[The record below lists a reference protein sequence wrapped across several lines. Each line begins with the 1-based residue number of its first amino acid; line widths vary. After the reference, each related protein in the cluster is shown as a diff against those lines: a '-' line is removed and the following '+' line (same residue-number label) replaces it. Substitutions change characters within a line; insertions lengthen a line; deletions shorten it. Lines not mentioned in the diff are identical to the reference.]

1 MSFFSVG
8 FRTVEVILCCFCKW
22 GCQLRKQQAIFLS
35 VLWIIQYG
43 NAYWNSAKV
52 YASTQCP
59 KKGMDFKLTLLRSN
73 HRYIRYS
80 AQDSTWVNWFGNII
94 RSYPHLPP
102 PNTPHHPPPQ
112 KKKIILC
119 FCTLWTIPWHL
130 HRRNYTI
137 SCRNKRIT
145 VRSVVYTNEWL
156 FFDRSHGPLAM
167 MILSQQSQHNL
178 RL

>member
-1 MSFFSVG
+1 MHDIIINFDNNRKKKCSHNIIRPLSMSFFSVG

-102 PNTPHHPPPQ
+102 PNTPHHPPPP
-112 KKKIILC
+112 KKKNHSMLLHTMNDPL
-119 FCTLWTIPWHL
+119 TLA
-130 HRRNYTI
+130 
-137 SCRNKRIT
+137 S
-145 VRSVVYTNEWL
+145 
-156 FFDRSHGPLAM
+156 A
-167 MILSQQSQHNL
+167 
-178 RL
+178 